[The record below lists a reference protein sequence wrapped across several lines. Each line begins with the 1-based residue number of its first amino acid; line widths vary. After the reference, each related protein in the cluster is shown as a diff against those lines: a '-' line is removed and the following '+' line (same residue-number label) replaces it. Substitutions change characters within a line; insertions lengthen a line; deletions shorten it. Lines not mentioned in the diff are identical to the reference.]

1 MWILVSSLPLK
12 RTPSNFC
19 CISPGGKLERKR
31 EIALLSS
38 NSLTPQHKITGKG
51 SYTFS
56 NKVSPLRLVGA
67 KGIPMLGCCCCLVA
81 QLCLTLR
88 PHELQSARL
97 LCPWDIPGRNTGVGC
112 ISFFRRSSRGLN
124 PCLQHWQA
132 DSWPLSHQGSL
143 CAGIGLFDSHILSA
157 SSKHRLPASPGVVRA
172 PWFCLWKTRAV
183 FSHVSCLVAA
193 ILGACFRRTVSHLP
207 GRPPVSP
214 PPRPGLWCCLSAGPS
229 S

>member
-1 MWILVSSLPLK
+1 MWILVSSLPLR

-38 NSLTPQHKITGKG
+38 NSLTPRHKITGKG
-51 SYTFS
+51 SHTFS
-56 NKVSPLRLVGA
+56 NKVSPLRLLGA

-88 PHELQSARL
+88 PYELQSARL

-112 ISFFRRSSRGLN
+112 HFL
-124 PCLQHWQA
+124 LQEVFPGIEPMSPA
-132 DSWPLSHQGSL
+132 L
-143 CAGIGLFDSHILSA
+143 AGRFMTTEPPGKPVCWDRFVWFPHSVA

-172 PWFCLWKTRAV
+172 PWFCLWKTRVV
-183 FSHVSCLVAA
+183 FSHVACLVAA

-214 PPRPGLWCCLSAGPS
+214 PPQPGLWCCLSARPAS
-229 S
+229 